1 MAESL
6 FRVFDEDKSG
16 ALNFYEFLQVGSA
29 QIRSDQF
36 RPDQTRHR
44 SNNSDFE
51 TELIAANAKRKS
63 CPS

>member
-16 ALNFYEFLQVGSA
+16 ALNFYEFLQVSSDH
-29 QIRSDQF
+29 IRSV
-36 RPDQTRHR
+36 QTRLR

>member
-29 QIRSDQF
+29 QF
-36 RPDQTRHR
+36 RPDQTRLR

>member
-16 ALNFYEFLQVGSA
+16 ALNFYEFLQVGSD
-29 QIRSDQF
+29 QIRSVQN
-36 RPDQTRHR
+36 RLR

>member
-29 QIRSDQF
+29 QIRSV
-36 RPDQTRHR
+36 QTRLR
-44 SNNSDFE
+44 PGSDPI
-51 TELIAANAKRKS
+51 TQILKLS
-63 CPS
+63 

>member
-16 ALNFYEFLQVGSA
+16 ALNFYEFLQVGSDH
-29 QIRSDQF
+29 IRSVH
-36 RPDQTRHR
+36 TRLR

-51 TELIAANAKRKS
+51 TELIAANKKRIS